1 MSSGNKLDDV
11 MGVIRTFVC
20 NTDPMIRGRHSVR
33 ETCHHFIRH
42 PMRVK
47 ELCGGKR
54 NKWHVPED
62 QVELAFSHAE
72 GRDLFNELKEI
83 QRRSDNYGLLLLIF
97 SKANPILFN
106 ELKNAR
112 VI

>member
-1 MSSGNKLDDV
+1 MPPRPKMTLDRLL
-11 MGVIRTFVC
+11 I
-20 NTDPMIRGRHSVR
+20 
-33 ETCHHFIRH
+33 
-42 PMRVK
+42 
-47 ELCGGKR
+47 ELCDSFPTQ
-54 NKWHVPED
+54 WHVPED